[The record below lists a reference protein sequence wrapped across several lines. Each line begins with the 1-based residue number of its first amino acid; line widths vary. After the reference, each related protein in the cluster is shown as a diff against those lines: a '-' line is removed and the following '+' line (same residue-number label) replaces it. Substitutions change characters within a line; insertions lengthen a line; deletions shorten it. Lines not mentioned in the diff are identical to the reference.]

1 VRDDGGQCQE
11 QQIPSEINVVQH
23 LSTLY
28 GSPTLVNGKKRV
40 YYGPMLRVIMPGSFD
55 PPTNGHLN
63 LVERVQAVYDEVY
76 IVVAHNSQKQYT
88 FESHERVEMM
98 EALTKQWS
106 NVSVHLWERLIV
118 EFAQKVNARIM
129 VRGVR
134 ALSDFSYEFELSM
147 LNKGLDP
154 EIETIFMPTDAR
166 YFVLR
171 SSAIKELVRLG
182 GDVST
187 MVPEMVEKRLRERIA
202 G

>member
-1 VRDDGGQCQE
+1 
-11 QQIPSEINVVQH
+11 
-23 LSTLY
+23 
-28 GSPTLVNGKKRV
+28 
-40 YYGPMLRVIMPGSFD
+40 MLRVIMPGSFD

-76 IVVAHNSQKQYT
+76 IVVAHNSQKHYT
-88 FESHERVEMM
+88 FEAHERVEMM
-98 EALTKQWS
+98 ETLTSRWD

-187 MVPEMVEKRLRERIA
+187 MVPEMVERRLRERIA